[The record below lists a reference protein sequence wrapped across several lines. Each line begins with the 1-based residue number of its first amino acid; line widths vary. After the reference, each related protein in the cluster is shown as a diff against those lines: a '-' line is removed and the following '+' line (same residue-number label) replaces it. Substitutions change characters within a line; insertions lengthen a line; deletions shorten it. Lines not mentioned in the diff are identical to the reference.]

1 MITQK
6 DLSSCL
12 GPVLHTKLGFTSVN
26 IFYDIV
32 SLCKKNFTKEIQM
45 ENYAI
50 NISDFKK
57 QWNS

>member
-6 DLSSCL
+6 DLSSYL
-12 GPVLHTKLGFTSVN
+12 GLVLHTELGFTSVN

-32 SLCKKNFTKEIQM
+32 FLCKNNFTKEIQM
-45 ENYAI
+45 ENYAM
-50 NISDFKK
+50 NISVFKK